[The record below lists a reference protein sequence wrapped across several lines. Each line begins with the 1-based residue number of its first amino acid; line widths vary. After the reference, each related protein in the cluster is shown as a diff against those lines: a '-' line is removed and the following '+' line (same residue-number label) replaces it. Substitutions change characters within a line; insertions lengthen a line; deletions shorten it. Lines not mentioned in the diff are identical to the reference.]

1 MPLGDR
7 IGLKTLSQPSPFS
20 SVQVWSRE
28 ACHLAE
34 CQVSDPL
41 TFLSIRRTRAQ
52 PIVSPMANPTGPQFF
67 PNPSSPDGE
76 VEYPPEHYP
85 DTPPSLGDVLAKWFW
100 RVSVG
105 AVVLSIVA
113 HLSFLAVSRFI
124 ILGSGGGQG
133 FGPSEVGMA
142 IVSESDLPDMTDAAM
157 GEVGTSAPEDLAGPS
172 PELAT
177 LSPSPSA
184 EGGGSASEL
193 GGVGPISGGGDI
205 SGGGGL
211 GVGGSGGGG
220 TSFFGLEA
228 KGSRFAFIVDV
239 SGSMSVGSKL
249 PALKAELIK
258 SVVALGEGG
267 QYIVVPFATG
277 ADALM
282 GRREWVHS
290 DEPGKRWARQN
301 VTQLQSGGNTNPKPA
316 FDIVF
321 AMRPKPEAIFFLT
334 DGEFEPSVADEVRIM
349 NSEYRI
355 PINTICL
362 ETKESQDLMQQIARE
377 SGGTYK
383 YVGSSPP

>member
-1 MPLGDR
+1 
-7 IGLKTLSQPSPFS
+7 
-20 SVQVWSRE
+20 
-28 ACHLAE
+28 
-34 CQVSDPL
+34 
-41 TFLSIRRTRAQ
+41 
-52 PIVSPMANPTGPQFF
+52 MANPTGSQ
-67 PNPSSPDGE
+67 SSPKLSSPAGE
-76 VEYPPEHYP
+76 VEYPPEVYP
-85 DTPPSLGDVLAKWFW
+85 DAPPSLGQVLAKWFW
-100 RVSVG
+100 RVSVA

-113 HLSFLAVSRFI
+113 HLGFLAISRFI
-124 ILGSGGGQG
+124 VLGGGGGAG

-142 IVSESDLPDMTDAAM
+142 IVNESDLPAQDAAM
-157 GEVGTSAPEDLAGPS
+157 GEVGTSAPEDLSGPS

-177 LSPSPSA
+177 LSPSVSSD
-184 EGGGSASEL
+184 GGGSATEL

-205 SGGGGL
+205 AGGGGGL

-249 PALKAELIK
+249 PALKSELIK

-362 ETKESQDLMQQIARE
+362 ETQESQALMQQIAKE
-377 SGGTYK
+377 SGGTFK
-383 YVGSSPP
+383 YVGNSAGAPGGGGAP

>member
-1 MPLGDR
+1 
-7 IGLKTLSQPSPFS
+7 
-20 SVQVWSRE
+20 
-28 ACHLAE
+28 
-34 CQVSDPL
+34 
-41 TFLSIRRTRAQ
+41 
-52 PIVSPMANPTGPQFF
+52 MANPTGPQ
-67 PNPSSPDGE
+67 SSPKLSSPAGE
-76 VEYPPEHYP
+76 VEYPPEQYL
-85 DTPPSLGDVLAKWFW
+85 DSPPSLGDVLAKWFW

-105 AVVLSIVA
+105 AVVLSIVV
-113 HLSFLAVSRFI
+113 HLSFLAISRFI
-124 ILGSGGGQG
+124 VLGGGGGQG

-142 IVSESDLPDMTDAAM
+142 IVNESDLPAQDAAM
-157 GEVGTSAPEDLAGPS
+157 GEVGTSVPDDVDGPT
-172 PELAT
+172 PELQA
-177 LSPSPSA
+177 LSPTPLA
-184 EGGGSASEL
+184 DGGGSATEL
-193 GGVGPISGGGDI
+193 GGIGPISGGGDI
-205 SGGGGL
+205 AGGGGL

-249 PALKAELIK
+249 PALKSELIK

-267 QYIVVPFATG
+267 QYIIVPFATG

-282 GRREWVHS
+282 NRREWIYS

-301 VTQLQSGGNTNPKPA
+301 VTQLQSDGNTNPKPA

-334 DGEFEPSVADEVRIM
+334 DGEFEPSVADEVRLM

-377 SGGTYK
+377 SGGTFK
-383 YVGSSPP
+383 YVGNSAGVGGGGGPP

>member
-1 MPLGDR
+1 
-7 IGLKTLSQPSPFS
+7 
-20 SVQVWSRE
+20 
-28 ACHLAE
+28 
-34 CQVSDPL
+34 
-41 TFLSIRRTRAQ
+41 
-52 PIVSPMANPTGPQFF
+52 MANPTGPKFS
-67 PNPSSPDGE
+67 PSPSSPTGE
-76 VEYPPEHYP
+76 VEYPPEVYP
-85 DTPPSLGDVLAKWFW
+85 DTPPTLSQVLAKWFW

-113 HLSFLAVSRFI
+113 HLSFLAISKFI
-124 ILGSGGGQG
+124 VVGGGSGGG

-142 IVSESDLPDMTDAAM
+142 IINETDIPTQDAAM
-157 GEVGTSAPEDLAGPS
+157 GEVGTSAPEDLSGPS

-177 LSPSPSA
+177 LSPSVSSD
-184 EGGGSASEL
+184 GGGAATEL

-205 SGGGGL
+205 AGGAGGL
-211 GVGGSGGGG
+211 GMGGSGGGG

-239 SGSMSVGSKL
+239 SGSMSVGSKF

-267 QYIVVPFATG
+267 QYIIVHFATG

-321 AMRPKPEAIFFLT
+321 ALRPKPEAIFFLT
-334 DGEFEPSVADEVRIM
+334 DGEFEPSVAEEVRLM

-362 ETKESQDLMQQIARE
+362 ETQESQALMQQIAKE
-377 SGGTYK
+377 SGGTFK
-383 YVGSSPP
+383 YVGSATAPGGGGNP